1 MNELRNSKSDDQLEE
16 LLLLTEQM
24 QEELDQKDRT
34 IRELKV
40 QLDESLTLNERLNSE
55 NRAGNI
61 QALKNDL
68 RKTKELLQSEK
79 EKTLTAKDMIEEC
92 RDKLRQAEQERDYAL
107 SHQKK
112 VEIPVE
118 KPVLYQKCQNCNQTA
133 YLKAKEKYDMQREK
147 LAGRYK
153 AKAAMYEALMFL
165 LIWYSVSTTLFQM
178 IRSKVFISDC
188 MVFFDTIATF
198 VQTIAGGIIPA
209 AKNMAQISNGISNPV
224 VAGIV
229 YWLIRILICGGCL
242 VGAGIFL
249 AFIGIKI
256 VGLYKKYCWDMIT
269 IMVIL
274 ISMATAIYFGNWIKT
289 ALPINLLF
297 LLLFVQ
303 LVYVGIRWY
312 VKGWREARGYC

>member
-1 MNELRNSKSDDQLEE
+1 MTEYENSKSDDQLEE
-16 LLLLTEQM
+16 LLMLTGQM
-24 QEELDQKDRT
+24 QDELDQKDRT
-34 IRELKV
+34 IRELKM
-40 QLDESLTLNERLNSE
+40 QLDESLTLNEKLNSE
-55 NRAGNI
+55 NKAGNI
-61 QALKNDL
+61 QALKDDL

-79 EKTLTAKDMIEEC
+79 EKTHTVQAMIEEC

-133 YLKAKEKYDMQREK
+133 YLKAKERYDTQREK

-153 AKAAMYEALMFL
+153 AKTVMYEALIFL

-178 IRSKVFISDC
+178 IRSKIFISDC
-188 MVFFDTIATF
+188 VVFFDTIATF
-198 VQTIAGGIIPA
+198 VQTIAGWIILTG
-209 AKNMAQISNGISNPV
+209 KNMAQISNGISNPV

-242 VGAGIFL
+242 VGAGIL
-249 AFIGIKI
+249 VAFIEIKI
-256 VGLYKKYCWDMIT
+256 AELYKKCCWDMIT

-274 ISMATAIYFGNWIKT
+274 ISMATAIYFGKWIKT
-289 ALPINLLF
+289 TLPINLLF

-312 VKGWREARGYC
+312 VKGWRETRGYH